1 MFDMIINL
9 ILIFLVGVNFY
20 IDNKN
25 RKSYQIRVNALQSDL
40 DVMSHVLYDVS
51 NQLKDQS
58 IEPNPVTESDFQIVA
73 SNLESAQDRLAEL
86 DLIIQNIQI
95 QINKEIND

>member
-1 MFDMIINL
+1 
-9 ILIFLVGVNFY
+9 
-20 IDNKN
+20 
-25 RKSYQIRVNALQSDL
+25 
-40 DVMSHVLYDVS
+40 MSRVLYETS

-58 IEPNPVTESDFQIVA
+58 ISPIAITEDDFQIVS

-95 QINKEIND
+95 KINKEIND